1 MCGMVRTFI
10 KVNINNF
17 PNHCYTPLV
26 YWYQKSMF
34 AAEALL
40 KKIKM
45 INDQT
50 IKTVKA
56 VKLYSKKKPKLPV
69 TLGN

>member
-17 PNHCYTPLV
+17 PNHCYTLLV

-50 IKTVKA
+50 IKTVK
-56 VKLYSKKKPKLPV
+56 VYSKKKPKLTV